1 MYLPDNIQ
9 KTLRELGKITESE
22 VIKKEGDIY
31 VAFNVITNE
40 SRIMASDY
48 QLIESLSK
56 GRNTGRF
63 NKQILKG

>member
-1 MYLPDNIQ
+1 MYLSDDVQ
-9 KTLRELGKITESE
+9 KTLRGLGKISE
-22 VIKKEGDIY
+22 QEVVKKEGDIY

-48 QLIESLSK
+48 QLIESLSN
-56 GRNTGRF
+56 GRNAGRF

>member
-9 KTLRELGKITESE
+9 KTLRELGKISDRE
-22 VIKKEGDIY
+22 VVKKEGDIY

-40 SRIMASDY
+40 SRILASDHH
-48 QLIESLSK
+48 LIESLTTGK
-56 GRNTGRF
+56 RGGR

>member
-56 GRNTGRF
+56 GRNAGNF